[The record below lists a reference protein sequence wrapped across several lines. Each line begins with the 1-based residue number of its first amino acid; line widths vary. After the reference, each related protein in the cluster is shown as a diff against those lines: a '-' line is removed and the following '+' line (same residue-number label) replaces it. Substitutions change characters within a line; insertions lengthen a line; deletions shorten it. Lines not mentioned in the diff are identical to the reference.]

1 MCSPSSSCSSS
12 SAAWTWGP
20 PRPPSAAHATHSQ
33 AAARTGAPTAVSG
46 VRGACV
52 GRHIPLCCAFGGRGR
67 EGVAEVRQTR
77 GGGGGGGGG
86 TGAAL
91 VQVAKFGEAA
101 RDGKEEEG
109 VDIDMPPLPPLPPLP
124 TVSCDGLA
132 QALFFSKG
140 L

>member
-1 MCSPSSSCSSS
+1 LLKSV
-12 SAAWTWGP
+12 
-20 PRPPSAAHATHSQ
+20 RPEV
-33 AAARTGAPTAVSG
+33 AVEE
-46 VRGACV
+46 VEV
-52 GRHIPLCCAFGGRGR
+52 GL
-67 EGVAEVRQTR
+67 
-77 GGGGGGGGG
+77 
-86 TGAAL
+86 AL
-91 VQVAKFGEAA
+91 RWCRWPKFGEAA